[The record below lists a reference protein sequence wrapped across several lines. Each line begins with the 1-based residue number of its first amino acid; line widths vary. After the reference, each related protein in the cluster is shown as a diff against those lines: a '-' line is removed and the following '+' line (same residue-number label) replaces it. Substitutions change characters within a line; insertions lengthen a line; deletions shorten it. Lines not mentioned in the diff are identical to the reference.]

1 MNAQCS
7 RVAAPPR
14 VTEGNLTAVEVE
26 RIRILLTWFSGQ
38 VRAVGNRR
46 SPLEMPVSRGR
57 IGGDL
62 IAISKTPAPT
72 QRLTSEERAKDVLV
86 TVSRER
92 A

>member
-26 RIRILLTWFSGQ
+26 RIRILLTWFSGK
-38 VRAVGNRR
+38 VRVVGNRR
-46 SPLEMPVSRGR
+46 SPLGIAVSRGR
-57 IGGDL
+57 IGDDL
-62 IAISKTPAPT
+62 IAISKTPVPT
-72 QRLTSEERAKDVLV
+72 QRLTSQERVKDVLV